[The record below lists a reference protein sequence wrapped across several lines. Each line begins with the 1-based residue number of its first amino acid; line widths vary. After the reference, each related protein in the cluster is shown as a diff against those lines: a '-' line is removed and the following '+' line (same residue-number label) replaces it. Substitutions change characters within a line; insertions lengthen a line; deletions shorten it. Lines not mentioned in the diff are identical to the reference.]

1 MAWLAGVSDFDLLGV
16 MVSDAL
22 DEEVLVV
29 VTMFCM
35 KSSLNLTLPLLRWCS
50 NAWLAWF
57 SLGSVILAWIMRCF
71 LRAGLLASVSLISID

>member
-35 KSSLNLTLPLLRWCS
+35 KSSLNLTLTLKPHTSPLLR
-50 NAWLAWF
+50 
-57 SLGSVILAWIMRCF
+57 
-71 LRAGLLASVSLISID
+71 ISADTIFVTAQHEPTNGIIGVNRKGQVP